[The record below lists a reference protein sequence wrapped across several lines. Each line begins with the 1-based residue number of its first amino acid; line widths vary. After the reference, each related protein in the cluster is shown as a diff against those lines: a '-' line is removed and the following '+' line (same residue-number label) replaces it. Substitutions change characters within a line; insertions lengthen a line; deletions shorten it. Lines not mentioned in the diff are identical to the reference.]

1 MKLSAKK
8 ALTGKILLWYKRKDI
23 KKKGTDMRQDIWK
36 IRQVKDLKEAERR
49 RLRSIGIEF
58 SDFSDYY
65 ILPGF
70 TDVHV
75 HLREPGFLYKE
86 TIETGT
92 GAAAAGG
99 FTDIFS
105 MPNLKPCSDSLR
117 NLKVQTEAIK
127 RRAIVRVHPYGALT
141 RNEEGRELAAMEEL
155 APYVIGFS
163 DDGRGVMDDML
174 MEKAM
179 IKAKALK
186 KVVAAHC
193 EDESFPRES
202 SQAECKQLERDLR
215 LVRKTGCAYHMC
227 HVSTKESL
235 RLIREAK
242 EEGLDVTCETAPHY
256 LVFSSET
263 IEKKGNFKMNPPI
276 KGEEDRQ
283 ALLEALR
290 DGVIDMIGTDH
301 APHSREEK
309 EGAFEESAYG
319 IVGLET
325 AFPVLYT
332 EMVLGGIISMER
344 LMDLM
349 YINPGKRFGLPVKS
363 LEEELK
369 GGLPDFSLWDLDEE
383 YTVDPERFI
392 SKGKSSPFEGRR
404 VIGRCAAT
412 VSEGRPVWIREEI
425 K

>member
-1 MKLSAKK
+1 
-8 ALTGKILLWYKRKDI
+8 
-23 KKKGTDMRQDIWK
+23 
-36 IRQVKDLKEAERR
+36 
-49 RLRSIGIEF
+49 
-58 SDFSDYY
+58 
-65 ILPGF
+65 
-70 TDVHV
+70 
-75 HLREPGFLYKE
+75 
-86 TIETGT
+86 
-92 GAAAAGG
+92 
-99 FTDIFS
+99 
-105 MPNLKPCSDSLR
+105 
-117 NLKVQTEAIK
+117 
-127 RRAIVRVHPYGALT
+127 
-141 RNEEGRELAAMEEL
+141 MEEL

-202 SQAECKQLERDLR
+202 SQAEWKQLERDLR

-319 IVGLET
+319 IVGLRQP
-325 AFPVLYT
+325 FPCFTRNGSRRNNIHGKTHGSHVHK
-332 EMVLGGIISMER
+332 SR
-344 LMDLM
+344 
-349 YINPGKRFGLPVKS
+349 KRFGLPVKS